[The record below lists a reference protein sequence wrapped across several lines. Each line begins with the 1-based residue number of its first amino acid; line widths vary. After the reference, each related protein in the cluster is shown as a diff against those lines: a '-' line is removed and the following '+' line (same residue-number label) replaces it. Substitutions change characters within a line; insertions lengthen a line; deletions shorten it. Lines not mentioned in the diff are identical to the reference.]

1 MKLHRI
7 QLSLSSFQA
16 DSLTEQKR
24 KRADVESALFLSE
37 RIEYSF
43 KRIIAECK
51 IFENPDYGVESE
63 EEEVNNRYKLAKE
76 ERKVNNDLG
85 YINGSKLLTLYVKN
99 ERLGIADS
107 VFTCD
112 IESDEEIGFIKQIL
126 GMKVKSCF
134 SA

>member
-43 KRIIAECK
+43 KRIIAECE
-51 IFENPDYGVESE
+51 IFENPDNGVESE

-76 ERKVNNDLG
+76 ERKVNNNLG
-85 YINGSKLLTLYVKN
+85 YVNGSKLLTLYVKN
-99 ERLGIADS
+99 ERLRIADS
-107 VFTCD
+107 VFTRN

-126 GMKVKSCF
+126 GMEVKSCF